1 MNTAEVRHGRLSR
14 DSVSTELVGLR
25 RGELAGG
32 NLVLEENVEL
42 AESAVLGLGESEE
55 AVDDHQR
62 VHSRP
67 EEA

>member
-1 MNTAEVRHGRLSR
+1 
-14 DSVSTELVGLR
+14 
-25 RGELAGG
+25 
-32 NLVLEENVEL
+32 VLEENVEL